1 MRKKICL
8 VLTIFCWLV
17 MMPARAQYVNLS
29 GNNPDITEYVE
40 SNEDNWN
47 KSIMY
52 IFYSNQPCPLC
63 SQAMGMIYDI
73 YEEYFINQFNLFEI
87 NYTDEDEYGMQESY
101 NLSQPL
107 SVVLVRI
114 NDGISRGYY
123 KIENPQFFVNDP
135 FYFKQRLLS
144 EINNFLNT

>member
-1 MRKKICL
+1 MLKRTGLIL
-8 VLTIFCWLV
+8 MVFGLFASSPTE
-17 MMPARAQYVNLS
+17 AQYINLS

-52 IFYSNQPCPLC
+52 IFYSNQPCALC

-114 NDGISRGYY
+114 NDGMSRGYY
-123 KIENPQFFVNDP
+123 KIENPQFWVNDP
-135 FYFKQRLLS
+135 YYFKQRLLS

>member
-1 MRKKICL
+1 MLKKISL
-8 VLTIFCWLV
+8 IVTVLGLMVSF
-17 MMPARAQYVNLS
+17 PAEAQYVNLS

-52 IFYSNQPCPLC
+52 VFYSNEPCAQC

-87 NYTDEDEYGMQESY
+87 NYTNEDEYGMQESY

-114 NDGISRGYY
+114 NDGMSRGYY
-123 KIENPQFFVNDP
+123 KIENPQFWVNDP
-135 FYFKQRLLS
+135 YYFKERLLS

>member
-1 MRKKICL
+1 MLKKTGLIL
-8 VLTIFCWLV
+8 TVLGLFASSPTE
-17 MMPARAQYVNLS
+17 AQYINLS

-52 IFYSNQPCPLC
+52 IFYSNQPCTLC

-114 NDGISRGYY
+114 NDGMSRGYY
-123 KIENPQFFVNDP
+123 KIENPQFWVNDP
-135 FYFKQRLLS
+135 YYFKQRLLS